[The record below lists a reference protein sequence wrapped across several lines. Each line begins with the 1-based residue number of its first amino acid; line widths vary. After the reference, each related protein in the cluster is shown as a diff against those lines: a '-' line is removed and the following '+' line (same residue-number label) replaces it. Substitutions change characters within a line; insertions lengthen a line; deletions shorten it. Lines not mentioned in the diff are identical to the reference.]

1 MLDQFMFLTYSV
13 RPTMSALFQFGLV
26 GLSKILV
33 ALNFRSIFRMQWSL
47 LPTRPSSLIDIT
59 LSGQFVMTRSNVLPL
74 TCVGKSTSCIRSS
87 SSMVSKTLLPLEVEV
102 PSIQLMSGRLMSPI
116 TIVFLSRFFRMLHR
130 CSEF

>member
-59 LSGQFVMTRSNVLPL
+59 LSGQFVMTRSNMLPL
-74 TCVGKSTSCIRSS
+74 TCVGKFTSCARSS
-87 SSMVSKTLLPLEVEV
+87 SSAVSRILLPLDVEV
-102 PSIQLMSGRLMSPI
+102 LSSQLISGKFTSLI
-116 TIVFLSRFFRMLHR
+116 NIVFLYLFYLLLQ
-130 CSEF
+130 

>member
-1 MLDQFMFLTYSV
+1 MFLRYFV

-26 GLSKILV
+26 RLSKILV

-87 SSMVSKTLLPLEVEV
+87 SSMVSKTLLPLDVEV
-102 PSIQLMSGRLMSPI
+102 PSIQLMSGRLMSLI
-116 TIVFLSRFFRMLHR
+116 TIMFLSRFFRMLHR